1 MLVIVVPFANT
12 NNRGFWLMLLLM
24 LSFLTSVEL
33 NQAGPTCL
41 LREELLCVFPVVNLL
56 MSPSN
61 SLKTL
66 ASRFLSMVNGLIIDL
81 VSSHHSE
88 ENACTKWTPVGPQ
101 SSALLRLY
109 HLLFEVISG
118 FILFLNF
125 Y

>member
-1 MLVIVVPFANT
+1 MIF
-12 NNRGFWLMLLLM
+12 LM
-24 LSFLTSVEL
+24 LSFLTYVEL

-61 SLKTL
+61 SIKAM
-66 ASRFLSMVNGLIIDL
+66 ASRFLSMVDGLIIDL
-81 VSSHHSE
+81 ISSHHSG
-88 ENACTKWTPVGPQ
+88 ENACTKWTPICPQ

-118 FILFLNF
+118 FLLFLNF